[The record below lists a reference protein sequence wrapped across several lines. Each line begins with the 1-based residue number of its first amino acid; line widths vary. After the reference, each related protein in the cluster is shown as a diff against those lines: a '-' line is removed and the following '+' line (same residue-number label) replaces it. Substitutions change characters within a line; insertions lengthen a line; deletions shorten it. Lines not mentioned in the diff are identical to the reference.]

1 MQRQPHA
8 ALDAASRYPKAAKI
22 HRLLSPASGSDE
34 RRLLEVGTGAGVIAR
49 YFARLDSPRYRV
61 DAVDTVDQRQLAEGY
76 AFQQVHGTKLPFA
89 DASFDVVIS
98 NHVIEHVG
106 EAADQQ
112 QHLDEIARV
121 LKRDGEAYLAVP
133 SRWQIIEPHYQ
144 LAWLSWL
151 PVPLR
156 SPYLRLRGK
165 GQHYD
170 CRPLTRRELE
180 SMLARSGLAYRN
192 VLPQALE
199 VFVTHEGAGSWLA
212 RLAHRL
218 PRGVLH
224 ALAGF
229 SPTHAYLL
237 THRSRA
243 P

>member
-8 ALDAASRYPKAAKI
+8 ALDAAGRYPKAAKI
-22 HRLLSPASGSDE
+22 HRLLSSSGAGE
-34 RRLLEVGTGAGVIAR
+34 RRLLEVGTGAGVIAS
-49 YFARLDSPRYRV
+49 YFAQLDAPRYRV
-61 DAVDTVDQRQLAEGY
+61 DAVDTVDQRQLVEGY
-76 AFQQVHGTKLPFA
+76 AFEQVQGTKLPFA

-133 SRWQIIEPHYQ
+133 SRWQIVEPHYQ

-156 SPYLRLRGK
+156 SPYLRLRGR
-165 GQHYD
+165 GRHYD

-180 SMLARSGLAYRN
+180 RMLERSGLAYRN

-199 VFVTHEGAGSWLA
+199 VFVTQEGAGSWLA

-218 PRGVLH
+218 PRRLVH
-224 ALAGF
+224 ALAGC

-237 THRSRA
+237 THRSQ
-243 P
+243 